1 MMQGE
6 RRSGLRR
13 CTLSLEVL
21 LALLLLAAPL
31 LAFGES
37 RDDECVEMQDK
48 YKIQPHS
55 SWGLAVHDVQVSLKL
70 Y

>member
-1 MMQGE
+1 
-6 RRSGLRR
+6 
-13 CTLSLEVL
+13 LEVL

-37 RDDECVEMQDK
+37 RDEECVEMQDK

-55 SWGLAVHDVQVSLKL
+55 SWGLAVYDVQVSLRL